1 VLERWFI
8 AFGIECNTGLA
19 HFQAQEALFKDS
31 QKALLEEVF
40 NNLQNMNLVDLL
52 HCNTSSRSAPE
63 RELSYELP
71 KIYSWIYSD
80 REDPMLDYYMRRLNK
95 VSNDEYEF
103 SENDGSD
110 RTFLKLKLFL
120 SSFNDID

>member
-1 VLERWFI
+1 
-8 AFGIECNTGLA
+8 
-19 HFQAQEALFKDS
+19 
-31 QKALLEEVF
+31 
-40 NNLQNMNLVDLL
+40 MPL
-52 HCNTSSRSAPE
+52 H
-63 RELSYELP
+63 
-71 KIYSWIYSD
+71 SWIYSD

-103 SENDGSD
+103 SESDGSD